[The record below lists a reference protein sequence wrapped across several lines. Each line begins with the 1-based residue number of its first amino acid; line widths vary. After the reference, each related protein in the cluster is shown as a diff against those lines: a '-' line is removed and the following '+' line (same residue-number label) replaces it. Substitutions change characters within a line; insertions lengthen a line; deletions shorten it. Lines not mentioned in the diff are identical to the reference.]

1 MVAREKSLARE
12 PRIVSR
18 AFVAV
23 ASVFSG
29 VASVDDPL
37 VSIGLPSVVVTGL
50 GMARLFFIPA
60 ASSPEPPEVI
70 RRRAAERRA
79 GANPAG
85 LDDAGSP

>member
-1 MVAREKSLARE
+1 MVAREKSPARE

-23 ASVFSG
+23 ASVFS
-29 VASVDDPL
+29 VDDPS